1 MSHDLLCKLKKVV
14 DVVVVALLFVLYRQ
28 KALEIS
34 DPDATLVEKI
44 KQLPMS
50 YKFAGVGFVAWLL
63 LLWATNKKSYSSR
76 V

>member
-34 DPDATLVEKI
+34 DPDVSLVDKI

-50 YKFAGVGFVAWLL
+50 YKLAGAGFVAWLL
-63 LLWATNKKSYSSR
+63 LLWATSKKSYSSR

>member
-34 DPDATLVEKI
+34 DSDVSLVEKI

-50 YKFAGVGFVAWLL
+50 YKLAGAGFVAWLL
-63 LLWATNKKSYSSR
+63 LLWATAKKSYSSR